1 MKKKI
6 ENELEFYSLTKILKE
21 CAQYNIIYGMRSNGK
36 TFAVQELGIKNYL
49 ENGKQMAIIRRYDVD
64 LTGKR
69 ASDTFSHFVSN
80 EVRGNVIEELSGG
93 KWTDIYYY
101 SSRWY
106 LCKYNENGERIKD
119 ATPFCYGFTLAGQ
132 EHDKSTSYPNIT
144 IILFDEF
151 MTRGVYLPDE
161 FITFTNVLSTII
173 RQRDDVKIFMCGN
186 TVNKYN
192 PYFKEMGLDNILK
205 MEQGDIQVYR
215 FAVRDKVE
223 LRVAVEYADN
233 PNKNGK
239 PSDVYFAF
247 NNPRLKMITTGI
259 WELAVYPHLP
269 YKYDKKKDINDIYF
283 IVWEQTVLQCEIIT
297 VDDVTF
303 TYIHNKTTDLRDTD
317 NDIIFTTEYNARYN
331 YRRKITQPTDDAG
344 KMIKWFFDHD
354 KVFYQDNEV
363 GEVVRNYLQW
373 CKTDRGIL

>member
-1 MKKKI
+1 MTKTKI
-6 ENELEFYSLTKILKE
+6 NNEIEFYSLSKILKE

-49 ENGKQMAIIRRYDVD
+49 EKGEQMAIIRRYDID

-69 ASDTFSHFVSN
+69 AVDTFTHFVN
-80 EVRGNVIEELSGG
+80 NPKRGNIIKELSGG
-93 KWTDIYYY
+93 KWEDIYYY
-101 SSRWY
+101 SQRWY
-106 LCKYNENGERIKD
+106 LCRYNDNGERVKD
-119 ATPFCYGFTLAGQ
+119 AIPFCYGFTLAGQ
-132 EHDKSTSYPNIT
+132 EHDKSTSYPKIT
-144 IILFDEF
+144 TILFDEF
-151 MTRGVYLPDE
+151 MTRGTYLPDE

-173 RQRDDVKIFMCGN
+173 RDRDNVKIFMCGN

-233 PNKNGK
+233 PNKQGK

-269 YKYDKKKDINDIYF
+269 YKYKKDDILDLYF
-283 IVWEQTVLQCEIIT
+283 IVWEQTILQCEIIT
-297 VDDVTF
+297 VEDTTF
-303 TYIHNKTTDLRDTD
+303 TYIHNKTTDLRDTS
-317 NDIIFTTEYNARYN
+317 NDLIFSTDYNPRYN
-331 YRRKITQPTDDAG
+331 YRRKITQPVDEAG
-344 KMIKWFFDHD
+344 RLIKWFYDHD